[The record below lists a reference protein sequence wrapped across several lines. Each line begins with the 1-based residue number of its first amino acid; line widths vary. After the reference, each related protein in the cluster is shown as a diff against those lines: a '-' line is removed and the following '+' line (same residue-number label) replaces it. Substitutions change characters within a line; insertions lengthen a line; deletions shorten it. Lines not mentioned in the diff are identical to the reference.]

1 MPCHCIESSISSLP
15 LREGVGVGVSAAFQP
30 KSLERDDN
38 LIHELH
44 ARIAR
49 MAAFYA
55 RCSGIDADDL
65 LQDAWVC
72 VLEAQHQ
79 HDGTGLLKPWL
90 IRRARWRMLD
100 VIKHHRFRQMPGV
113 EDCDG
118 AAEWVG
124 DDSVLETKEFAEQL
138 SGLQQRI
145 LRSLVN
151 GRTWREAGAELGC
164 TSANIAYHVREIR
177 RRYQIWSGH
186 RESSLAAAARESS

>member
-1 MPCHCIESSISSLP
+1 MPSQCIESSTAPAALP
-15 LREGVGVGVSAAFQP
+15 HE
-30 KSLERDDN
+30 SLERADN

-65 LQDAWVC
+65 LQDAWLC
-72 VLEAQHQ
+72 VLEAQRQ
-79 HDGTGLLKPWL
+79 PDSCAVPLAPWL

-100 VIKHHRFRQMPGV
+100 VIKHHRFRQMPGAT
-113 EDCDG
+113 DGDG
-118 AAEWVG
+118 AAAWVA
-124 DDSVLETKEFAEQL
+124 DDSVLETNEFAEQL
-138 SGLQQRI
+138 STLQQRI
-145 LRSLVN
+145 LRSLIG

-177 RRYQIWSGH
+177 RRYEIWSGH